1 LSNSFLQKPSSIMAQ
16 AGEVLFKLPIAA
28 TNGEIVVTQPKP
40 QVYLL
45 TFNSPDDN
53 RLLAVS
59 YLITLIHVRRPD
71 IDCLKQEFCDTF
83 RLALDI
89 LEARYEPGVLITT
102 SGIAKY
108 DIPWSLPRQS
118 RETANIFSPN
128 SDSTAMA
135 LTSTAQSTRPTS
147 STARSTPS
155 GAAS

>member
-1 LSNSFLQKPSSIMAQ
+1 MFTRRDVLRQPGALRDAHVKGFRPATIYIEDYFDIHLPTFLSNSFLQKSSSIMAQ

-59 YLITLIHVRRPD
+59 YLITLIGVRRPD
-71 IDCLKQEFCDTF
+71 VDCFEQEFCDTF

-108 DIPWSLPRQS
+108 NIP
-118 RETANIFSPN
+118 
-128 SDSTAMA
+128 
-135 LTSTAQSTRPTS
+135 
-147 STARSTPS
+147 
-155 GAAS
+155 